1 MSVDKSVELR
11 KSQILG
17 RTMILSYKL
26 YTNIPLEPVKVDIRR
41 TETENKTALN
51 PNLQTRSWVAFQM
64 SQVETGII
72 FLFMNVMNVMDAL
85 TAIFSETVIQICL
98 TIMQNYNVMVS
109 LKIEV
114 VSN

>member
-1 MSVDKSVELR
+1 
-11 KSQILG
+11 
-17 RTMILSYKL
+17 
-26 YTNIPLEPVKVDIRR
+26 
-41 TETENKTALN
+41 
-51 PNLQTRSWVAFQM
+51 M